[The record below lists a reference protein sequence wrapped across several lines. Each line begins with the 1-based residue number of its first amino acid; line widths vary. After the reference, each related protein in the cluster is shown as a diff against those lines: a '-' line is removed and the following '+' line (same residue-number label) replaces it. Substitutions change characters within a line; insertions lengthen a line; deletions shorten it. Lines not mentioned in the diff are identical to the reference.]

1 MPDLIAPTA
10 WSAPAIAT
18 TLRKTIKLKRAK
30 QANSLRA
37 DETIW
42 DDADGVPLTPV
53 LANENRAGL
62 AAPRLDMR

>member
-37 DETIW
+37 RRTNW

-62 AAPRLDMR
+62 AAPRLDLR

>member
-18 TLRKTIKLKRAK
+18 TLRKTTKLKRPNRQTRFAP
-30 QANSLRA
+30 
-37 DETIW
+37 DETIR

-62 AAPRLDMR
+62 AAPRLDLR